1 MTENHP
7 KRLTYIT
14 MRSSISPPDSGMH
27 AIDKLIVSGGRMSYN
42 QGKCS
47 RKSQQE
53 DRKTAETS
61 GRNQRERGSGDQVY
75 ECI

>member
-1 MTENHP
+1 MTENRP

-42 QGKCS
+42 QG
-47 RKSQQE
+47 R
-53 DRKTAETS
+53 
-61 GRNQRERGSGDQVY
+61 REV
-75 ECI
+75 

>member
-14 MRSSISPPDSGMH
+14 MRSSMSPPDSGMH

-42 QGKCS
+42 QGRRDNEPDVYKRQS
-47 RKSQQE
+47 
-53 DRKTAETS
+53 S
-61 GRNQRERGSGDQVY
+61 GCLCPQ
-75 ECI
+75 

>member
-14 MRSSISPPDSGMH
+14 MQSSISPPDNGMH

-42 QGKCS
+42 QGRRDNEPNKDFAGTQS
-47 RKSQQE
+47 AGPIFIFRSN
-53 DRKTAETS
+53 
-61 GRNQRERGSGDQVY
+61 GG
-75 ECI
+75 

>member
-7 KRLTYIT
+7 KCVTYIT

-42 QGKCS
+42 QGRRDDEQSAQGCVCDHDHAV
-47 RKSQQE
+47 RPLW
-53 DRKTAETS
+53 
-61 GRNQRERGSGDQVY
+61 RGEV
-75 ECI
+75 

>member
-1 MTENHP
+1 MTENRP

-14 MRSSISPPDSGMH
+14 MRSSISPPDNGVH

-42 QGKCS
+42 QGKCG

-53 DRKTAETS
+53 DRKSAETS
-61 GRNQRERGSGDQVY
+61 ERNQKERGSGDQVY

>member
-1 MTENHP
+1 MTENHL

-42 QGKCS
+42 QGRRDDES
-47 RKSQQE
+47 I
-53 DRKTAETS
+53 A
-61 GRNQRERGSGDQVY
+61 
-75 ECI
+75 